1 MGKPTGFMEYN
12 RELPDDR
19 SPLDRIEDWDE
30 FHLHFDEK
38 RLQTQGSRC
47 MDCGVPFCHTG
58 TRLPE
63 TTPFA
68 SGCPINNLIPEWNDC
83 TKLTT
88 SQSSLGGSVQ
98 RHVKGLVF

>member
-68 SGCPINNLIPEWNDC
+68 SGCPIN
-83 TKLTT
+83 
-88 SQSSLGGSVQ
+88 
-98 RHVKGLVF
+98 